1 MEILIILAVFAVA
14 AWFLFFREGSSVS
27 VAAPYKIETPPTPV
41 PAQDIAPQPDRVIVA
56 EGAGVVTSPTL
67 TSDTV
72 VLAEPAVAPAPVVEA
87 PVKKTRK
94 PRAPKVVAPVAK
106 PVAKKA
112 APVKKAAA
120 IKAAPKKPAT
130 PKSKKA

>member
-1 MEILIILAVFAVA
+1 MEILIILAVLAVA
-14 AWFLFFREGSSVS
+14 LWFFFFREGSSVS
-27 VAAPYKIETPPTPV
+27 VAAPYKVETPPTPV
-41 PAQDIAPQPDRVIVA
+41 PAQDIAPQPDRVVVA

-72 VLAEPAVAPAPVVEA
+72 VLAEPAVVPATVIEAPA
-87 PVKKTRK
+87 KKPRK
-94 PRAPKVVAPVAK
+94 PRTPKVVAEKTAV
-106 PVAKKA
+106 KKA

-130 PKSKKA
+130 PRSKKA

>member
-1 MEILIILAVFAVA
+1 MEILIILAVLAVA
-14 AWFLFFREGSSVS
+14 LWFFFFREGSSVS

-41 PAQDIAPQPDRVIVA
+41 PTQDVAPQPDRVVVA

-67 TSDTV
+67 TSDTI
-72 VLAEPAVAPAPVVEA
+72 VLAEPVVLAAVVEA
-87 PVKKTRK
+87 PVKKPRK
-94 PRAPKVVAPVAK
+94 PRTPKAVAPVAK
-106 PVAKKA
+106 PAVKKA